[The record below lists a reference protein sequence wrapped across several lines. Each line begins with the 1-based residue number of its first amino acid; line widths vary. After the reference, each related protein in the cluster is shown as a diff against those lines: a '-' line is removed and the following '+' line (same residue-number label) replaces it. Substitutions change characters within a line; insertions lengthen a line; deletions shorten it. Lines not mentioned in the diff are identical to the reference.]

1 MNSRAYEPENI
12 QTGPLMYQIVLAA
25 ADIVIA
31 VLIILYEAFRVRS
44 VYKKRKGAAV
54 TKKASETK

>member
-1 MNSRAYEPENI
+1 
-12 QTGPLMYQIVLAA
+12 MYQIVLAA